1 MATPPTRTALS
12 GDPFSCE
19 VSYRPG
25 AWTLALFGE
34 FDLAGKPKMDLVI
47 AAVRAIPATAVTL
60 DLRGLTF
67 MDSTGLHGL
76 ITLDALS
83 RQQGFELLVIEGN
96 EAIRR
101 TLTISG
107 VKDGL
112 HALDAPPLA
121 LAGEGPPEHA
131 VIATDLTGIVMA
143 WNAAAERL
151 YGWSAH
157 DVIGRPITE
166 LTVGPEDA
174 GLAEQILESVRHA
187 GTWSGEFEVR
197 RKDGTR
203 FQAYVHDVLISDDHD
218 QVIGVLGVSIPAARA
233 ASAAA

>member
-1 MATPPTRTALS
+1 MALA
-12 GDPFSCE
+12 GEPFACE

-25 AWTLALFGE
+25 TWTLALFGE
-34 FDLAGKPKMDLVI
+34 FDLAAKPQMDPVI
-47 AAVRAIPATAVTL
+47 AAVRAIPTTAVTL

-67 MDSTGLHGL
+67 MDSTGLHAL

-83 RQQGFELLVIEGN
+83 RQQGFELLVVEGN

-107 VKDGL
+107 VEDRL

-121 LAGEGPPEHA
+121 LAGEGPLEHA
-131 VIATDLTGIVMA
+131 VIATDLTGIVTA

-166 LTVGPEDA
+166 LTVGPEEA
-174 GLAEQILESVRHA
+174 GLAEQVLESVRHA
-187 GTWSGEFEVR
+187 GTWAGEFEVR

-203 FQAYVHDVLISDDHD
+203 FHAYVHDVLISDDHD
-218 QVIGVLGVSIPAARA
+218 HVIGVLGVSVPAGRAAREA
-233 ASAAA
+233 A